1 MRRYAFIAGIF
12 LIALL
17 SFGIASCEK
26 KQGAAGTGAAPQASA
41 PSESSSGA
49 QAGAPSGSAAGA
61 GQAMVD
67 VNTAS
72 AQELQSVPGID
83 QTLAQNIVSYR
94 EANGPFT
101 SVDDLIK
108 VSGMDQ
114 QKLDSIR
121 GSITVGPASGGAAPM
136 GGTSS
141 GSSTEPSGSTGSGG
155 TGTSNGSSDMG
166 TGSNGTSGTGTDGSG
181 NSSGSSA
188 Y

>member
-1 MRRYAFIAGIF
+1 MKRYAFIAGIF
-12 LIALL
+12 MIALL
-17 SFGIASCEK
+17 TFGVASCEK

-41 PSESSSGA
+41 PPESSPSA

-61 GQAMVD
+61 GQAAMVD

-94 EANGPFT
+94 EANGPFA
-101 SVDDLIK
+101 SVDDLLK

-121 GSITVGPASGGAAPM
+121 SSITVGSASGGAAPM
-136 GGTSS
+136 GGASS
-141 GSSTEPSGSTGSGG
+141 GSATEPYGSTGSGG
-155 TGTSNGSSDMG
+155 SGTSNGSSDMG
-166 TGSNGTSGTGTDGSG
+166 TGSNGTSGSG
-181 NSSGSSA
+181 GSSGSSA